1 MGVNA
6 HDLIIS
12 VFFKESWM
20 PSEETKMH
28 LKKVIVISGPHH
40 LLFGDQMYAQVEDYP
55 MLIISDYF

>member
-1 MGVNA
+1 
-6 HDLIIS
+6 
-12 VFFKESWM
+12 M